1 MTKVSNF
8 CSNTKYC
15 PQRWRQF
22 NKLKRLF
29 QPQFYGQNAH
39 QYSMMSISKV
49 AISRFRTRV
58 PGSYPQAQ
66 WDSGA
71 FADGLDYAVLNND

>member
-1 MTKVSNF
+1 
-8 CSNTKYC
+8 
-15 PQRWRQF
+15 
-22 NKLKRLF
+22 
-29 QPQFYGQNAH
+29 
-39 QYSMMSISKV
+39 MSALSDSTTSTDSPRSTRSPGCLSHSTIFPSVIVELRAGMKISKV

-58 PGSYPQAQ
+58 PGSYPQAK